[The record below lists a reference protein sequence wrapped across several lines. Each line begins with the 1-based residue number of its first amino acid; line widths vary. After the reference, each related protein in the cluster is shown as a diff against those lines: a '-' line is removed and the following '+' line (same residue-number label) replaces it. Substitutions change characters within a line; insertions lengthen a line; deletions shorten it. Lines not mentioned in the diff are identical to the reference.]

1 MLMFVPRGCSDKE
14 WPLAFDHDFL
24 CFGHTILFLLDS
36 YRVYAN
42 FQHCL
47 SVSDMEVIRR
57 KEEKAYVTGYA
68 LRRDVKGKDMPQ
80 SGAAASRFGKSPDGA
95 VRSTC
100 GKNLHGFHKH

>member
-1 MLMFVPRGCSDKE
+1 MLMFVPGGCSNKE

-47 SVSDMEVIRR
+47 SVSDTEVIRR
-57 KEEKAYVTGYA
+57 KHGESTEKPMRNNRETANYKRWKIVVYLTV
-68 LRRDVKGKDMPQ
+68 L
-80 SGAAASRFGKSPDGA
+80 F
-95 VRSTC
+95 
-100 GKNLHGFHKH
+100 

>member
-1 MLMFVPRGCSDKE
+1 MFVPRGCSDKE

-68 LRRDVKGKDMPQ
+68 LRRDVKGKEQRVFVLGDADCI
-80 SGAAASRFGKSPDGA
+80 SNGE
-95 VRSTC
+95 
-100 GKNLHGFHKH
+100 L

>member
-1 MLMFVPRGCSDKE
+1 MINKKE
-14 WPLAFDHDFL
+14 GASCITTHLLAFDHDFL

-68 LRRDVKGKDMPQ
+68 LRRDVKGKEQRVFVLGDADCI
-80 SGAAASRFGKSPDGA
+80 SNGE
-95 VRSTC
+95 
-100 GKNLHGFHKH
+100 L